1 MKKILIP
8 FLFLA
13 AVATASA
20 HCGACGTGGEKA
32 HKTEAKAE
40 CTMTKEACSAAAK
53 AECKKTECKEACEKP
68 CCAKEEKAPA
78 ACCPVK

>member
-8 FLFLA
+8 FLFIA

-40 CTMTKEACSAAAK
+40 CTISKEACDAAAK
-53 AECKKTECKEACEKP
+53 AECKEACDKP
-68 CCAKEEKAPA
+68 CSVKEEKPA
-78 ACCPVK
+78 ACCPAK